1 MKFQYQARNKE
12 GQIKRGVVVAV
23 SEAKAEQLLAENGFI
38 IVSLRQENE
47 SVFERFSP
55 FANRVG
61 YKDLVLFSRQLSTL
75 ISARVPILQSLRILQ
90 AQVTSPSLAA
100 ITQDMITSVENGE
113 SFSLALS
120 KHPNIFGNLYVSL
133 VRAGEASGSVSQS
146 LSYLADQ
153 MEKDYDLRSKVRS
166 ALTYPAFIIIALI
179 VVGFLM
185 FRFVLPKLT
194 EVLKEQGSSLP
205 PLSQFLVNFT
215 DFFQG
220 YWWVF
225 LLVIL
230 LGSAGLRFY
239 VSTPSGRYTW
249 DNLKAHVPIFGD
261 IFQKIYLARFSR
273 NLATLVAGGIPIIQA
288 LKIVADIINNVV
300 YRDILLSAVEKV
312 TNGSSISEAMSGYDE
327 FPPIVTQMVKGGE
340 QSAQLDSILL
350 KLASFYEKEVDNK
363 IQILATLLEPA
374 IMVVLGV
381 GVGILIAGIL
391 LPIYNLAGTIN

>member
-55 FANRVG
+55 FTNRVG

-146 LSYLADQ
+146 LNYLADQ

-249 DNLKAHVPIFGD
+249 DNFKAHVPIFGD

-327 FPPIVTQMVKGGE
+327 FPPIVTQMVKVGE